1 MLSTS
6 NMDPITKNSLRL
18 SIADFLAI
26 STKTLSEAGIASARL
41 DSELILAHILRRS
54 REWLLAHDTDT
65 LTQSQQRQARQLLLQ
80 RTQHRPIAY
89 LTGRRDFYG
98 HSFLVNEQVLVPR
111 PESEVILAILDELM
125 QDNHLRTV
133 LDVGTGSGCLAISV
147 KLTHPDLAVSAC
159 DISESALLVARH
171 NAARLLPSGRQ
182 IKFYQSD
189 LLSDLPADS
198 RFDLIVANLPYLSPG
213 QDGLSPELAYEPA
226 IALYADD
233 DGLSLIKQL
242 ITTAPARLTP
252 GGYLL
257 LEMNTKQIEAVA
269 SYATDYRYQVVK
281 QEPFHLLMRLAN

>member
-1 MLSTS
+1 
-6 NMDPITKNSLRL
+6 MDPITKNNPRL

-41 DSELILAHILRRS
+41 DSELIIAHVLRRS

-80 RTQHRPIAY
+80 RTQRRPIAY

-111 PESEVILAILDELM
+111 PESEVILAILDELA
-125 QDNHLRTV
+125 QDHHLRTV

-159 DISESALLVARH
+159 DISESALLVARR
-171 NAARLLPSGRQ
+171 NAARLLPSGQQ

-242 ITTAPARLTP
+242 VATAPARLTP

-257 LEMNTKQIEAVA
+257 LEMDTDQTETVA

-281 QEPFHLLMRLAN
+281 REPFHLLMRLAN

>member
-1 MLSTS
+1 
-6 NMDPITKNSLRL
+6 MDPVTKNSPHL

-26 STKTLSEAGIASARL
+26 STKTLSKAGIASARL
-41 DSELILAHILRRS
+41 DSELILAHVLRRS

-89 LTGRRDFYG
+89 LTGKRDFYG

-111 PESEVILAILDELM
+111 PESEVILAILDGLV
-125 QDNHLRTV
+125 QDNHLRAV
-133 LDVGTGSGCLAISV
+133 LDVGTGSGCLAISI
-147 KLTHPDLAVSAC
+147 KLAHPDLAVSAC
-159 DISESALLVARH
+159 DISESALLVARR
-171 NAARLLPSGRQ
+171 NATRLLPSSQ
-182 IKFYQSD
+182 QVKFYQSD
-189 LLSDLPADS
+189 LLSDLPVGS

-213 QDGLSPELAYEPA
+213 QDDLSPELAYEPA

-257 LEMNTKQIEAVA
+257 LEMNTDQIETVV

-281 QEPFHLLMRLAN
+281 QEPFHLLMRLPVN

>member
-1 MLSTS
+1 
-6 NMDPITKNSLRL
+6 MDPITKDSPHL

-26 STKTLSEAGIASARL
+26 STKTLSKAGIASARL
-41 DSELILAHILRRS
+41 DSELILVHVLRRS

-80 RTQHRPIAY
+80 RTQRRPIAY

-111 PESEVILAILDELM
+111 PESEVILAILDELT
-125 QDNHLRTV
+125 QDDHLRTV

-159 DISESALLVARH
+159 DISESALSVARR

-189 LLSDLPADS
+189 LLSDLPVDS

-213 QDGLSPELAYEPA
+213 QDDLSPELAYEPA

-269 SYATDYRYQVVK
+269 SYATNYRYQVVK
-281 QEPFHLLMRLAN
+281 QEPFHLLMRLA

>member
-1 MLSTS
+1 
-6 NMDPITKNSLRL
+6 MDPITKNSPRL

-26 STKTLSEAGIASARL
+26 STKTLSEAGIASARM
-41 DSELILAHILRRS
+41 DSELILAHVLRRS

-65 LTQSQQRQARQLLLQ
+65 LTQSQQQQARQLLLQ
-80 RTQHRPIAY
+80 RTQRQPIAY

-125 QDNHLRTV
+125 QDNHLRAV
-133 LDVGTGSGCLAISV
+133 LDVGTGSGCLAISI
-147 KLTHPDLAVSAC
+147 KLAHPGLTVSAC
-159 DISESALLVARH
+159 DISESALLVARR
-171 NAARLLPSGRQ
+171 NAARLLLSGRQ

-189 LLSDLPADS
+189 LLSDLPVDS

-257 LEMNTKQIEAVA
+257 LEMNTDQIETVA
-269 SYATDYRYQVVK
+269 SYVTGYRYQVVK
-281 QEPFHLLMRLAN
+281 QEPFHLLMRLLVN

>member
-1 MLSTS
+1 
-6 NMDPITKNSLRL
+6 MDPITKNSPRL

-41 DSELILAHILRRS
+41 DSELILAHVLRRS
-54 REWLLAHDTDT
+54 REWLLAHDAVT
-65 LTQSQQRQARQLLLQ
+65 LAQPQQRQARQLLLQ
-80 RTQHRPIAY
+80 RTRRQPIAY

-125 QDNHLRTV
+125 QDNHLRAA
-133 LDVGTGSGCLAISV
+133 LDVGTGSGCLAISI
-147 KLTHPDLAVSAC
+147 KLAHPDLAVSAC
-159 DISESALLVARH
+159 DISESALLVARR
-171 NAARLLPSGRQ
+171 NAARLLSSGQQ

-189 LLSDLPADS
+189 LLSDLPVNS

-213 QDGLSPELAYEPA
+213 QDDLSPELAYEPA

-242 ITTAPARLTP
+242 ITTAPAHLTP
-252 GGYLL
+252 RGYLL
-257 LEMNTKQIEAVA
+257 LEMNTDQIEAVA

>member
-1 MLSTS
+1 
-6 NMDPITKNSLRL
+6 MDPITKNSPHL

-26 STKTLSEAGIASARL
+26 STKTLSKADIASARL
-41 DSELILAHILRRS
+41 DSELILAHVLRRS
-54 REWLLAHDTDT
+54 REWLLAHDAVI
-65 LTQSQQRQARQLLLQ
+65 LTQPQQQQARQLLLQ
-80 RTQHRPIAY
+80 RTWRQPIAY

-125 QDNHLRTV
+125 QANHPRTV
-133 LDVGTGSGCLAISV
+133 LDVGTGSGCLAISI

-159 DISESALLVARH
+159 DISDSALLVARR
-171 NAARLLPSGRQ
+171 NAARLLPSGQQ

-189 LLSDLPADS
+189 LLSDLPVGS
-198 RFDLIVANLPYLSPG
+198 QFDLIVANLPYLSPVKN
-213 QDGLSPELAYEPA
+213 GLSPELAYEPA

-242 ITTAPARLTP
+242 VATAPARLTP

-269 SYATDYRYQVVK
+269 SYATGYRYQVVK
-281 QEPFHLLMRLAN
+281 QEPFHLLMRLTN

>member
-1 MLSTS
+1 
-6 NMDPITKNSLRL
+6 MDPITKNSPRL

-54 REWLLAHDTDT
+54 REWLLAHDATA
-65 LTQSQQRQARQLLLQ
+65 LTQPQQQQARQLLLQ
-80 RTQHRPIAY
+80 RTQRQPIAY

-111 PESEVILAILDELM
+111 PESEVILAILDELA

-133 LDVGTGSGCLAISV
+133 LDVGTGSGCLAISI
-147 KLTHPDLAVSAC
+147 KLTHPDLTVSAC
-159 DISESALLVARH
+159 DISESALPVARL
-171 NAARLLPSGRQ
+171 NAARLLPSSQ
-182 IKFYQSD
+182 QVKFYQSD
-189 LLSDLPADS
+189 LLSGLPVSS

-242 ITTAPARLTP
+242 ITTAPDRLTP

-257 LEMNTKQIEAVA
+257 LEMNTGQIETVA
-269 SYATDYRYQVVK
+269 SYATGYHYQVVK
-281 QEPFHLLMRLAN
+281 QEPFHLLMRLAD

>member
-1 MLSTS
+1 
-6 NMDPITKNSLRL
+6 MDPITKNSPRL

-41 DSELILAHILRRS
+41 DSELILAHVLRRS

-80 RTQHRPIAY
+80 RTQRQPIAY

-111 PESEVILAILDELM
+111 PESEAILAILDELM
-125 QDNHLRTV
+125 QDNHFRTM
-133 LDVGTGSGCLAISV
+133 LDVGTGSGCLATSI
-147 KLTHPDLAVSAC
+147 KLAHPDLAVSAC
-159 DISESALLVARH
+159 DISESALLVARR
-171 NAARLLPSGRQ
+171 NAARLLPSGQQ

-189 LLSDLPADS
+189 LLSNLPVGS

-213 QDGLSPELAYEPA
+213 QDDLSPELAYEPA

-242 ITTAPARLTP
+242 IATAPAHLTP
-252 GGYLL
+252 RGYLL
-257 LEMNTKQIEAVA
+257 LEMNTDQIEAVA

>member
-1 MLSTS
+1 
-6 NMDPITKNSLRL
+6 MDPITKNSPCL

-54 REWLLAHDTDT
+54 REWLLVHDATA
-65 LTQSQQRQARQLLLQ
+65 LTQPQQQQARQLLLQ
-80 RTQHRPIAY
+80 RTRRQPIAY

-111 PESEVILAILDELM
+111 PESEVILAILDELV
-125 QDNHLRTV
+125 QDHHLRTV
-133 LDVGTGSGCLAISV
+133 LDVGTGSGCLAISI
-147 KLTHPDLAVSAC
+147 KLAHPNLTVSAC
-159 DISESALLVARH
+159 DISESALLVARR
-171 NAARLLPSGRQ
+171 NAARLLPSGQQ

-189 LLSDLPADS
+189 LLSDLPVGS

-213 QDGLSPELAYEPA
+213 ENGLSPELAYEPA

-242 ITTAPARLTP
+242 ITTAPAHLTP

-257 LEMNTKQIEAVA
+257 LEMDTDQIETVV
-269 SYATDYRYQVVK
+269 SYATGYRYQVVK
-281 QEPFHLLMRLAN
+281 QEPFHLLIRLA

>member
-1 MLSTS
+1 
-6 NMDPITKNSLRL
+6 MDPVTKNSPHL

-26 STKTLSEAGIASARL
+26 STKTLSKAGIASARL
-41 DSELILAHILRRS
+41 DSELILAHVLRRS
-54 REWLLAHDTDT
+54 REWLLAHDATA
-65 LTQSQQRQARQLLLQ
+65 LTQSQQRQARQSLLQ
-80 RTQHRPIAY
+80 RTQRRPIAY

-111 PESEVILAILDELM
+111 PESEVILAILDELA
-125 QDNHLRTV
+125 QDHHLRTV

-159 DISESALLVARH
+159 DISKSALLVARR
-171 NAARLLPSGRQ
+171 NAARLLPSGQQ

-189 LLSDLPADS
+189 LLSNLPADS
-198 RFDLIVANLPYLSPG
+198 RFDLIVANLPYLPPG

-226 IALYADD
+226 TALYADD

-242 ITTAPARLTP
+242 IATAPARLTP

-257 LEMNTKQIEAVA
+257 LEMNTDQIEAVA
-269 SYATDYRYQVVK
+269 SYATGYRYQVVK

>member
-1 MLSTS
+1 
-6 NMDPITKNSLRL
+6 MDPVTKNSPYL

-41 DSELILAHILRRS
+41 DSELILAHVLRRS
-54 REWLLAHDTDT
+54 REWLLAHDATA

-80 RTQHRPIAY
+80 RTQRQPIAY

-111 PESEVILAILDELM
+111 PESEVILAILSKLM

-133 LDVGTGSGCLAISV
+133 LDVGTGSGCLAISI
-147 KLTHPDLAVSAC
+147 KLAHPDLAVSAC
-159 DISESALLVARH
+159 DISESALLVARR
-171 NAARLLPSGRQ
+171 NAARLLPSGQQ

-189 LLSDLPADS
+189 LLSGLPVNS

-213 QDGLSPELAYEPA
+213 QDDLSPELAYEPA

-242 ITTAPARLTP
+242 ITTAPDHLTP
-252 GGYLL
+252 RGYLL
-257 LEMNTKQIEAVA
+257 LEMNTKQIETVA
-269 SYATDYRYQVVK
+269 SYATGYRYQVVK
-281 QEPFHLLMRLAN
+281 QEPFHLLMRLPVN

>member
-1 MLSTS
+1 
-6 NMDPITKNSLRL
+6 MDPITKDSPPL

-26 STKTLSEAGIASARL
+26 STKTLSEVGIASARL
-41 DSELILAHILRRS
+41 DSELILAHALRRS
-54 REWLLAHDTDT
+54 REWLLAHDAVA
-65 LTQSQQRQARQLLLQ
+65 LTQPQQQQARQLLLQ
-80 RTQHRPIAY
+80 RTRRQPIAY

-159 DISESALLVARH
+159 DISESALLVARR
-171 NAARLLPSGRQ
+171 NAARLLPSGQQ

-189 LLSDLPADS
+189 LLSNLPVDS

-242 ITTAPARLTP
+242 ITTAPAHLTP
-252 GGYLL
+252 RGYLL
-257 LEMNTKQIEAVA
+257 LEMNTKQIETVA

-281 QEPFHLLMRLAN
+281 REPFHLLMRLA

>member
-1 MLSTS
+1 
-6 NMDPITKNSLRL
+6 MDPVTKNSPHL

-26 STKTLSEAGIASARL
+26 STKTLSKAGIASARL
-41 DSELILAHILRRS
+41 DSELILAHVLRRS

-89 LTGRRDFYG
+89 LTGKRDFYG

-111 PESEVILAILDELM
+111 PESEVILAILDGLV
-125 QDNHLRTV
+125 QDNHLRAV
-133 LDVGTGSGCLAISV
+133 LDVGTGSGCLAISI

-159 DISESALLVARH
+159 DISESALLVARR
-171 NAARLLPSGRQ
+171 NATRLLPSGQQ

-189 LLSDLPADS
+189 LLSDLPVGS

-213 QDGLSPELAYEPA
+213 QDDLSPELAYEPA

-257 LEMNTKQIEAVA
+257 LEMNTDQIETVV

-281 QEPFHLLMRLAN
+281 QEPFHLLMRLPVN

>member
-1 MLSTS
+1 
-6 NMDPITKNSLRL
+6 MDPITKDSPRL
-18 SIADFLAI
+18 SIANFLAI

-54 REWLLAHDTDT
+54 REWLLAHDATA
-65 LTQSQQRQARQLLLQ
+65 LTQSQQQQARQLLLQ
-80 RTQHRPIAY
+80 RTQRRPIAY

-111 PESEVILAILDELM
+111 PESEVILAILDELA
-125 QDNHLRTV
+125 QDHHLRTV
-133 LDVGTGSGCLAISV
+133 LDVGTGSGCLAISI

-159 DISESALLVARH
+159 DISESALLVARR

-189 LLSDLPADS
+189 LLSDLPVNS

-242 ITTAPARLTP
+242 ITTAPAHLTP
-252 GGYLL
+252 RGYLL
-257 LEMNTKQIEAVA
+257 LEMNTDQIEAVA

>member
-1 MLSTS
+1 
-6 NMDPITKNSLRL
+6 MDPITKNSPHL

-54 REWLLAHDTDT
+54 REWLLVHDATA
-65 LTQSQQRQARQLLLQ
+65 LTQPQQQQARQLLLQ
-80 RTQHRPIAY
+80 RTRRQPIAY

-111 PESEVILAILDELM
+111 PESEAILAILDELA
-125 QDNHLRTV
+125 QDHHIRTV

-147 KLTHPDLAVSAC
+147 KLVHSNLTVSAC
-159 DISESALLVARH
+159 DISESALLVARR
-171 NAARLLPSGRQ
+171 NAARLLPYGQQ

-189 LLSDLPADS
+189 LLSDLPVDN
-198 RFDLIVANLPYLSPG
+198 RFDLIAANLPYLSPG
-213 QDGLSPELAYEPA
+213 QDDLSPELAFEPA

-257 LEMNTKQIEAVA
+257 LEMDTDQTETVA
-269 SYATDYRYQVVK
+269 SYATGYRYQVVK
-281 QEPFHLLMRLAN
+281 QEPFHLLMRLA

>member
-1 MLSTS
+1 
-6 NMDPITKNSLRL
+6 MDPITKNSPRL

-54 REWLLAHDTDT
+54 REWLLAHDAVT
-65 LTQSQQRQARQLLLQ
+65 LAQPQQQQARQLLLQ
-80 RTQHRPIAY
+80 RTRRQPIAY

-111 PESEVILAILDELM
+111 PESEVILAILDELA
-125 QDNHLRTV
+125 QDHHLRTV

-147 KLTHPDLAVSAC
+147 KLAHPDLAVSAC
-159 DISESALLVARH
+159 DISESALLVARR
-171 NAARLLPSGRQ
+171 NAARLLPSGQQ

-189 LLSDLPADS
+189 LLSGLPVGS
-198 RFDLIVANLPYLSPG
+198 QFDLIVANLPYLSPG
-213 QDGLSPELAYEPA
+213 QDGLSPELAYEPV

-242 ITTAPARLTP
+242 IATAPARLTP

-257 LEMNTKQIEAVA
+257 LEMDTGQAETVA
-269 SYATDYRYQVVK
+269 NYATSYHYQVVK
-281 QEPFHLLMRLAN
+281 QEPFHLLMRLA

>member
-1 MLSTS
+1 
-6 NMDPITKNSLRL
+6 MDPITKNSLRL

-54 REWLLAHDTDT
+54 REWLLAHDATA

-80 RTQHRPIAY
+80 RTQRRPIAY

-111 PESEVILAILDELM
+111 PESEVILAILDELA
-125 QDNHLRTV
+125 QDHHLRTV
-133 LDVGTGSGCLAISV
+133 LDVGTGSGCLAISI

-159 DISESALLVARH
+159 DISESALLVARR
-171 NAARLLPSGRQ
+171 NAARLLSSGQQ

-189 LLSDLPADS
+189 LLSDLPVNS

-213 QDGLSPELAYEPA
+213 QDDLSPELAYEPA

-242 ITTAPARLTP
+242 ITTAPAHLTP
-252 GGYLL
+252 RGYLL
-257 LEMNTKQIEAVA
+257 LEMNTKQVETVA

-281 QEPFHLLMRLAN
+281 QEPFHLLMRLAS

>member
-1 MLSTS
+1 
-6 NMDPITKNSLRL
+6 MDPITKNSPRL

-26 STKTLSEAGIASARL
+26 STKTLSEAGIASARM

-54 REWLLAHDTDT
+54 REWLLAHDATA
-65 LTQSQQRQARQLLLQ
+65 LTQPQQQQARQLLLQ

-111 PESEVILAILDELM
+111 PESEVILAILGELA

-159 DISESALLVARH
+159 DISESALLVARR

-189 LLSDLPADS
+189 LLSDLPVDS

-242 ITTAPARLTP
+242 ITTAPAHLTP
-252 GGYLL
+252 RGYLL
-257 LEMNTKQIEAVA
+257 LEMNTKQIETAA
-269 SYATDYRYQVVK
+269 SYATSYRYQVVK
-281 QEPFHLLMRLAN
+281 REPFHLLMRLPVN

>member
-1 MLSTS
+1 MLSIS
-6 NMDPITKNSLRL
+6 NMDPVTKNSPHL

-41 DSELILAHILRRS
+41 DSELILAHVLRRS
-54 REWLLAHDTDT
+54 REWLLAHDATA

-80 RTQHRPIAY
+80 RTRRRPIAY

-98 HSFLVNEQVLVPR
+98 HSFLVNAQVLVPR

-133 LDVGTGSGCLAISV
+133 LDVGTGSGCLAIGI
-147 KLTHPDLAVSAC
+147 KLAHPGLAVSAC
-159 DISESALLVARH
+159 DISESALLVARR
-171 NAARLLPSGRQ
+171 NTAQLLPSGRQ

-189 LLSDLPADS
+189 LLSDLPVDS

-213 QDGLSPELAYEPA
+213 QDDLSPELAYEPA

-242 ITTAPARLTP
+242 ITTAPAHLTP
-252 GGYLL
+252 RGCLL
-257 LEMNTKQIEAVA
+257 LEMNTKQVETVA
-269 SYATDYRYQVVK
+269 SYATNCHYQVVK

>member
-1 MLSTS
+1 
-6 NMDPITKNSLRL
+6 MDPITKNSPRL

-41 DSELILAHILRRS
+41 DSELILAHVLRRS
-54 REWLLAHDTDT
+54 REWLLAHDAVT
-65 LTQSQQRQARQLLLQ
+65 LAQPQQRQARQLLLQ
-80 RTQHRPIAY
+80 RTRRQPIAY

-111 PESEVILAILDELM
+111 PESEVILAILDELA
-125 QDNHLRTV
+125 QDHHLRTV
-133 LDVGTGSGCLAISV
+133 LDVGTGSGCLAISI

-159 DISESALLVARH
+159 DTSESALPVARC
-171 NAARLLPSGRQ
+171 NAAQLLPSGQQ

-189 LLSDLPADS
+189 LLSNLPAGS
-198 RFDLIVANLPYLSPG
+198 QFNLIVANLPYLSPVKN
-213 QDGLSPELAYEPA
+213 GLSPELAYEPA

-242 ITTAPARLTP
+242 VATAPDRLTP

-257 LEMNTKQIEAVA
+257 LEMDTDQTETVVN
-269 SYATDYRYQVVK
+269 YATDYRYQVVK
-281 QEPFHLLMRLAN
+281 QEPFHLLMRLT

>member
-1 MLSTS
+1 
-6 NMDPITKNSLRL
+6 MDLITKNSPCL

-26 STKTLSEAGIASARL
+26 STKTLSKAGIASVRL
-41 DSELILAHILRRS
+41 DSELILAHVLRRS
-54 REWLLAHDTDT
+54 REWLLAHDAVT
-65 LTQSQQRQARQLLLQ
+65 LTQPQQQQARQLLLQ
-80 RTQHRPIAY
+80 RTRRQPIAY

-111 PESEVILAILDELM
+111 PESEVILAMLDELM
-125 QDNHLRTV
+125 QANHPRMV
-133 LDVGTGSGCLAISV
+133 LDVGTGSGCLAISI
-147 KLTHPDLAVSAC
+147 KLAHPDLAVSAC
-159 DISESALLVARH
+159 DISESALLVARR

-189 LLSDLPADS
+189 LLSDLPVGS
-198 RFDLIVANLPYLSPG
+198 QFDLIVANLPYLSPG

-226 IALYADD
+226 TALYADD

-242 ITTAPARLTP
+242 VATAPDRLTP

-257 LEMNTKQIEAVA
+257 LEMDTDQTETVA
-269 SYATDYRYQVVK
+269 SYATGYRYQVVK

>member
-1 MLSTS
+1 
-6 NMDPITKNSLRL
+6 MDPVTKDSPHL

-26 STKTLSEAGIASARL
+26 STKTLSEVGIASARL

-54 REWLLAHDTDT
+54 REWLLAHDAVT
-65 LTQSQQRQARQLLLQ
+65 LTQPQQQQARQLLLQ
-80 RTQHRPIAY
+80 RTQCQPIAY

-111 PESEVILAILDELM
+111 PESEVILAILDELA

-133 LDVGTGSGCLAISV
+133 LDVGTGSGCLAISI

-159 DISESALLVARH
+159 DISESALPVARH

-198 RFDLIVANLPYLSPG
+198 RFDLIVANLPYLPPG

-226 IALYADD
+226 TALYADD

-242 ITTAPARLTP
+242 ITTAPAHLTP
-252 GGYLL
+252 RGHLL
-257 LEMNTKQIEAVA
+257 LEMNTDQIETVV
-269 SYATDYRYQVVK
+269 SYATGYRYQVVK
-281 QEPFHLLMRLAN
+281 QEPFHLLMRLPVN

>member
-1 MLSTS
+1 
-6 NMDPITKNSLRL
+6 MDPVTKNSPHL

-41 DSELILAHILRRS
+41 DSELILVHVLRRS
-54 REWLLAHDTDT
+54 REWLLAHDATA

-80 RTQHRPIAY
+80 RTQRQPIAY

-111 PESEVILAILDELM
+111 PESEVILAILSKLM

-133 LDVGTGSGCLAISV
+133 LDVGTGSGCLAISI
-147 KLTHPDLAVSAC
+147 KLAHPDLAVSAC
-159 DISESALLVARH
+159 DISESALLVARR
-171 NAARLLPSGRQ
+171 NAARLLPSGQQ

-189 LLSDLPADS
+189 LLSGLPVNS

-213 QDGLSPELAYEPA
+213 QDDLSPELAYEPA

-257 LEMNTKQIEAVA
+257 LEMNTKQIETVA

>member
-1 MLSTS
+1 M
-6 NMDPITKNSLRL
+6 NPITKNSPRL

-54 REWLLAHDTDT
+54 REWLLAHDAVT
-65 LTQSQQRQARQLLLQ
+65 LAQPQQRQARQLLLQ
-80 RTQHRPIAY
+80 RTQRRPIAY

-111 PESEVILAILDELM
+111 PESEVILAMLDELM
-125 QDNHLRTV
+125 QANHLRTV
-133 LDVGTGSGCLAISV
+133 LDVGTGSGCLAINV

-159 DISESALLVARH
+159 DISESALLVARR

-189 LLSDLPADS
+189 LLSNLPVNS
-198 RFDLIVANLPYLSPG
+198 RFDLIVANLPYLYPG

-226 IALYADD
+226 TALYADD

-257 LEMNTKQIEAVA
+257 LEMNTDQIETVA
-269 SYATDYRYQVVK
+269 SYATGYRYQVVK
-281 QEPFHLLMRLAN
+281 QEPFHLLMRLT

>member
-1 MLSTS
+1 
-6 NMDPITKNSLRL
+6 MDPITKNSPRL

-26 STKTLSEAGIASARL
+26 STKTLSKAGIASARL

-54 REWLLAHDTDT
+54 REWLLAHDATA
-65 LTQSQQRQARQLLLQ
+65 LTQSQQRQARQSLLQ
-80 RTQHRPIAY
+80 RTQRQPIAY

-111 PESEVILAILDELM
+111 PESEVILAILGKLA
-125 QDNHLRTV
+125 QDHHLRTV

-159 DISESALLVARH
+159 DISESALLVARR
-171 NAARLLPSGRQ
+171 NAARLLPSGQQ

-189 LLSDLPADS
+189 LLSGLPADS

-213 QDGLSPELAYEPA
+213 QDDLSPELAYEPA

-242 ITTAPARLTP
+242 ITTAPAHLTP
-252 GGYLL
+252 RGYLL
-257 LEMNTKQIEAVA
+257 LEMNTDQIETVA
-269 SYATDYRYQVVK
+269 SYATGYRYQVVK

>member
-1 MLSTS
+1 
-6 NMDPITKNSLRL
+6 MDPITKNSPHL

-26 STKTLSEAGIASARL
+26 STKTLSKAGIASARL

-54 REWLLAHDTDT
+54 REWLLAHDATA
-65 LTQSQQRQARQLLLQ
+65 LTQPQQQQARQLLLQ
-80 RTQHRPIAY
+80 RTQRQPIAY

-111 PESEVILAILDELM
+111 PESEVILAMLDELM
-125 QDNHLRTV
+125 QANHPRMV
-133 LDVGTGSGCLAISV
+133 LDVGTGSGCLAISI
-147 KLTHPDLAVSAC
+147 KLAHPDLAVSAC
-159 DISESALLVARH
+159 DISKSALLVARR
-171 NAARLLPSGRQ
+171 NAARLLPSGQQ

-189 LLSDLPADS
+189 LLSDLPVGS
-198 RFDLIVANLPYLSPG
+198 QFDLIVANLPYLSPG

-226 IALYADD
+226 TALYADD

-242 ITTAPARLTP
+242 VATAPDRLTP

-257 LEMNTKQIEAVA
+257 LEMDTDQTETVA
-269 SYATDYRYQVVK
+269 SYATGYRYQVVK

>member
-1 MLSTS
+1 
-6 NMDPITKNSLRL
+6 MDPITKNSPHL

-26 STKTLSEAGIASARL
+26 GTKTLSKAGIASARL
-41 DSELILAHILRRS
+41 DSELILVHVLQRS
-54 REWLLAHDTDT
+54 REWLLAHDTDA

-80 RTQHRPIAY
+80 RTQRRPIAY

-98 HSFLVNEQVLVPR
+98 HNFLVNEQVLVPR
-111 PESEVILAILDELM
+111 PESEVILAILDELA
-125 QDNHLRTV
+125 QDHHLRTV
-133 LDVGTGSGCLAISV
+133 LDVGTGSGCLAISI

-159 DISESALLVARH
+159 DISESALLVARR
-171 NAARLLPSGRQ
+171 NAARLLSSGQQ

-189 LLSDLPADS
+189 LLSDLPVNS

-213 QDGLSPELAYEPA
+213 QDDLSPELAYEPA

-242 ITTAPARLTP
+242 ITTAPAHLTP
-252 GGYLL
+252 RGYLL
-257 LEMNTKQIEAVA
+257 LEMNTDQIEAVA

>member
-1 MLSTS
+1 
-6 NMDPITKNSLRL
+6 MDPVTKNSPHL

-26 STKTLSEAGIASARL
+26 STKTLSEADIASARL

-54 REWLLAHDTDT
+54 REWLLAHDATA
-65 LTQSQQRQARQLLLQ
+65 LTQSQQRQARQSLLQ
-80 RTQHRPIAY
+80 RTQRRPIAY

-98 HSFLVNEQVLVPR
+98 HSFLINEQVLVPR
-111 PESEVILAILDELM
+111 PESEVILAILDELA

-133 LDVGTGSGCLAISV
+133 LDVGTGSGCLAISI
-147 KLTHPDLAVSAC
+147 KLAHPDLAVSAC
-159 DISESALLVARH
+159 DISESALLVARR

-189 LLSDLPADS
+189 LLSNLPVNS
-198 RFDLIVANLPYLSPG
+198 RFDLIVANLPYLYPG

-226 IALYADD
+226 TALYADD

-257 LEMNTKQIEAVA
+257 LEMNTDQIETVV
-269 SYATDYRYQVVK
+269 SYAIGYRYQVVR
-281 QEPFHLLMRLAN
+281 QEPFHLLMRLA

>member
-1 MLSTS
+1 
-6 NMDPITKNSLRL
+6 MDPVTKNSSRL

-98 HSFLVNEQVLVPR
+98 HSFLINEQVLVPR
-111 PESEVILAILDELM
+111 PESEVILAILDELA
-125 QDNHLRTV
+125 QDHHLRTV
-133 LDVGTGSGCLAISV
+133 LDVGTGSGCLATSI
-147 KLTHPDLAVSAC
+147 KLAHPDLAVSAC
-159 DISESALLVARH
+159 DISESALLVARR
-171 NAARLLPSGRQ
+171 NAARLLPSGQQ

-189 LLSDLPADS
+189 LLSGLPVNS

-257 LEMNTKQIEAVA
+257 LEMNTKQIETVA

-281 QEPFHLLMRLAN
+281 QEPFHLLMRLA

>member
-1 MLSTS
+1 M
-6 NMDPITKNSLRL
+6 NPITKNSPCL

-26 STKTLSEAGIASARL
+26 STKTLSKAGIASARL

-54 REWLLAHDTDT
+54 REWLLAHDAVV
-65 LTQSQQRQARQLLLQ
+65 LTQPQQRQARQLLLQ
-80 RTQHRPIAY
+80 RAQRQPIAY

-111 PESEVILAILDELM
+111 PESEVILAMLDELM
-125 QDNHLRTV
+125 QANHPRTV
-133 LDVGTGSGCLAISV
+133 LDVGTGSGCLAISI
-147 KLTHPDLAVSAC
+147 KLAHPDLAVSAC
-159 DISESALLVARH
+159 DISESALLVARR
-171 NAARLLPSGRQ
+171 NAARLLPSGQQ

-189 LLSDLPADS
+189 LLSGLPVNS
-198 RFDLIVANLPYLSPG
+198 RFDLIVANLPYLSPVKN
-213 QDGLSPELAYEPA
+213 GLSPELAYEPA

-257 LEMNTKQIEAVA
+257 LEMDTDQIETVV
-269 SYATDYRYQVVK
+269 SYATDYCYQVVK

>member
-1 MLSTS
+1 
-6 NMDPITKNSLRL
+6 MDPITKNSPHL

-98 HSFLVNEQVLVPR
+98 HSFLINEQVLVPR
-111 PESEVILAILDELM
+111 PESEVILAILDELA
-125 QDNHLRTV
+125 QDHHLRTV
-133 LDVGTGSGCLAISV
+133 LDVGTGSGCLATSI
-147 KLTHPDLAVSAC
+147 KLAHPDLAVSAC
-159 DISESALLVARH
+159 DISESALLVARR
-171 NAARLLPSGRQ
+171 NAARLLPSGQQ

-189 LLSDLPADS
+189 LLSGLPVNS

-257 LEMNTKQIEAVA
+257 LEMNTKQIETVA